1 MRLVFDRGTLVFE
14 GVSDPRRVEGI
25 PGVRWDGRAGVWRA
39 PAYRYAELRERLRAA
54 GLGCD
59 ELPRVAAD
67 VSCRESTIALREAAN
82 RCLRPYQAAALE
94 AWEAARR
101 RGVVVLPTGS
111 GKTLLGI
118 AAAARAAS
126 ALCVVPT
133 RVLLGQ
139 WHAAFRA
146 AGFDRVGRLGDGER
160 VVERVTVSTSESA
173 WRRVT
178 ELGDRF
184 ELLIVDEAHHFGSGI
199 RDEVLELSV
208 APARLGLTATP
219 LEGRGAE
226 RLRELLGGVVYELA
240 ISDLRGEYLAD
251 FELLTITL
259 ELTPEERARYDESM
273 RRFHEWRAAHAHLER
288 GAHWADL
295 VRLAERSDDG
305 RRALRSFAAARRLVA
320 FPEAKRRLLG
330 MLLTRHRESRVLV
343 FTRDNDTAYAIARA
357 HLIMCITCEI
367 RRAER
372 DEALARFR
380 RGELTA
386 LVSAR
391 VLNEGIDVPDAD
403 VAIVVGGDGGA
414 REHVQRVGR
423 VLRPASGKRALVYEL
438 VMRNTIEARHARV
451 RRRALGSC

>member
-14 GVSDPRRVEGI
+14 GLSDARGVEGL

-39 PAYRYAELRERLRAA
+39 PAYRYAELRERLRDL
-54 GLGCD
+54 GLGWD
-59 ELPRVAAD
+59 ELPRKAFGAP
-67 VSCRESTIALREAAN
+67 CRDSAIALRDAADGH
-82 RCLRPYQAAALE
+82 LRPYQAAALE
-94 AWEAARR
+94 AWEAAGR

-146 AGFDRVGRLGDGER
+146 AGFERVGRLGDGER

-173 WRRVT
+173 WRRVA

-184 ELLIVDEAHHFGSGI
+184 ELVIVDEAHHFGSGI

-226 RLRELLGGVVYELA
+226 RLRELVGPTVYELA

-251 FELLTITL
+251 FELLTIAL
-259 ELTPEERARYDESM
+259 ELSAKERVHYDEHL
-273 RRFHEWRAAHAHLER
+273 RRFHEWRSTHAHLER

-295 VRLAERSDDG
+295 VRVAERSDDG

-320 FPEAKRRLLG
+320 FPEAKRRALATLLA
-330 MLLTRHRESRVLV
+330 RHRDSRVLV
-343 FTRDNDTAYAIARA
+343 FTSDNDTAYAIARQ

-372 DEALARFR
+372 DDALARFR

-403 VAIVVGGDGGA
+403 VAIVVGGDGGG

-438 VMRNTIEARHARV
+438 VMRNTVEARRARV